1 MSNVATSIW
10 YNIELGKVGIILRY
24 VYLIYGFFLMLLV
37 GLIYAWS
44 IFVSPLE
51 NEFGWNRTETSFIF
65 SISMVFFCLGGLA
78 SGNLMRAFSTRVVFL
93 LAAVFLFAGF
103 GLSSRVQELWQIFIA
118 YGVFCGFGVGIT
130 YNAVVGTMIP
140 LFRRKGMV
148 SGLMMFAFGLGGM
161 ILGTAVTRLILQ
173 HGWRATFFGIAI
185 ADLFFLLI
193 AALFI
198 RNQTSVLPEEVERD
212 VVSIRDYS
220 GMEMVKTR
228 NFQVYITW
236 MICNSISGLMLIA
249 HASPMILDFGMTA
262 TFAAFVVGLVSIAN
276 GSGRF
281 LTGVFF
287 DRNGFTKTMFTVCV
301 GSSLGTILLIAYFGT
316 GYLPILILGCCIL
329 GLFYGSSSTLT
340 INYVRTRFG
349 SKNLALNFSIA
360 TCGIIVSSTVGPT
373 LAGWIR
379 TSTDSYFL
387 VPIAMLGFAVFMFVM
402 AFDLRQ
408 RERKDKTAK

>member
-1 MSNVATSIW
+1 
-10 YNIELGKVGIILRY
+10 
-24 VYLIYGFFLMLLV
+24 MLLV

-51 NEFGWNRTETSFIF
+51 AEFGWNRTETSFIF

-78 SGNLMRAFSTRVVFL
+78 SGNLMRVFSTRFVFL
-93 LAAVFLFAGF
+93 LAAVFLFIGF
-103 GLSSRVQELWQIFIA
+103 GLSSRVHELWQIFLA

-161 ILGTAVTRLILQ
+161 ILGTAVTRIILLQ
-173 HGWRATFFGIAI
+173 GWRTTFLGIAI
-185 ADLFFLLI
+185 ADALFLTI

-198 RNQTSVLPEEVERD
+198 RSQKMVMPEEIESDIVA
-212 VVSIRDYS
+212 IRDYS
-220 GMEMVKTR
+220 GMEMIKSK
-228 NFQVYITW
+228 NFKVYLTW
-236 MICNSISGLMLIA
+236 MICHSITGLMLIA
-249 HASPMILDFGMTA
+249 HASPMVLDFGMTA

-287 DRNGFTKTMFTVCV
+287 DRNGFSRTMFTVCA
-301 GSSLGTILLIAYFGT
+301 GSSLGTILLIIYFGT
-316 GYLPILILGCCIL
+316 GFLPILITGCVII

-360 TCGIIVSSTVGPT
+360 TCGIMVSSTVGPT

-379 TSTDSYFL
+379 TSTGSYFL
-387 VPIAMLGFAVFMFVM
+387 VPIAMLGFAALMFVM
-402 AFDLRQ
+402 AFVLRR
-408 RERKDKTAK
+408 RESFDDMSK